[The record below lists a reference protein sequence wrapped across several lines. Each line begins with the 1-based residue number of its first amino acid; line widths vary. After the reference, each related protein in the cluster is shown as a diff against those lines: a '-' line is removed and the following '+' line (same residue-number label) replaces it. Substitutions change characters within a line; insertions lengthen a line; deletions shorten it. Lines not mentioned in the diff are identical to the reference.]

1 MEASVATA
9 QVPLGSAY
17 PPRRLSV
24 VQNSRIW
31 LERTQAWLYLQLAA
45 LPSEIEVHV
54 AAERIRNADEF
65 PIADVDVLR
74 KHGIIPYVFEKTLA
88 RLGIRRHGHV
98 LSVIKRS
105 DAQVLHSHFGPV
117 AWAALRAAER
127 AGVPHIA
134 TFYGYDVTR
143 LPTEDPAWKCRYRE
157 LFESVQSVLCEGPH
171 MAERIEDLG
180 CDADKIVLHRL
191 GVPVDELVYR
201 PRSLTDGPLRVLIAA
216 SFTEKKGVPYALE
229 ALGRFGKRHP
239 VVVTVVGRG
248 DGSEASRVEAERI
261 RHAAGAARI
270 PINFLG
276 SVCHARLA
284 DEFYRN
290 DVLVAPSVS
299 AGDGDTEGGAPVT
312 IIEAAATGMPIVS
325 TRHCDIP
332 DVLDQASHLLADE
345 RDVGGLVD
353 RLDWLINNEWSHF
366 LARTRTDIEARYN
379 ASRQGK
385 RLADLYVKA
394 SGWK

>member
-1 MEASVATA
+1 MQASVAA
-9 QVPLGSAY
+9 AEIPLEPAY
-17 PPRRLSV
+17 SSERISV
-24 VQNSRIW
+24 VQNSHMW
-31 LERTQAWLYLQLAA
+31 LERTQAWLYLQLAG
-45 LPSEIEVHV
+45 LPPEIEVHV
-54 AAERIRNADEF
+54 AAERIVNADEF

-105 DAQVLHSHFGPV
+105 GAQVLHSHFGPV
-117 AWAALRAAER
+117 AWAALTAAER
-127 AGVPHIA
+127 AGVPHLA

-143 LPTEDPAWKCRYRE
+143 LPMEDPIWRSRYRD
-157 LFESVQSVLCEGPH
+157 LFKSVRSVLCEGPH
-171 MAERIEDLG
+171 MAERIKDLG
-180 CDADKIVLHRL
+180 CDAEKIVLHRL
-191 GVPVDELVYR
+191 GVPVEELAYR

-216 SFTEKKGVPYALE
+216 SFREKKGIPYALE
-229 ALGRFGKRHP
+229 ALGRFAKRNP
-239 VVVTVVGRG
+239 VVVTVAGRE

-261 RHAAGAARI
+261 RHAAGSAGI

-276 SVCHARLA
+276 SVSHARLK
-284 DEFYRN
+284 DELYRN
-290 DVLVAPSVS
+290 DVLMAPSVS
-299 AGDGDTEGGAPVT
+299 ASDGDTEGGAPVT

-332 DVLDQASHLLADE
+332 DVLDQSSHLLADE

-353 RLDWLINNEWSHF
+353 RLDWLIDNEWSDF
-366 LARTRTDIEARYN
+366 LARTRADIEARYN

-385 RLADLYVKA
+385 RLAELYVRVA
-394 SGWK
+394 RWN